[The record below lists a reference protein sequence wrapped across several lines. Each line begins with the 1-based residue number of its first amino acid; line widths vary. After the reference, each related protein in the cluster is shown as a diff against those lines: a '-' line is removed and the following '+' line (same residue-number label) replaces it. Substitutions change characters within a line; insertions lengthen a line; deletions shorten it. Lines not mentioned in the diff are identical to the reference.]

1 MPQLLSSQHLASN
14 DRPVALR
21 MRRDLLV
28 RERSSRGRTYFIL
41 KDPITLAHH
50 QLWEEEYSLLQML
63 DGKTSF
69 SSMKEAFGKR
79 FKNSRLDLKLLQML
93 HGQFHRNG
101 LVLSDG
107 VGQSGELHRRNER
120 LRSQARWGRVRQWMS
135 IRLRGINP
143 DTVLEYLDR
152 RIGWCFEAPAL
163 LAITGLIVF
172 TLFFFILQGITR
184 SSSLLNMNAYLT
196 THTVGWLLVTFLG
209 LKFIHELG
217 HGIACKH
224 YGGECNEMG
233 IMLIIFTPCLYCDV
247 TDSWM
252 IESKWKRAMIAL
264 AGIWFELIT
273 ASLCMWIWW
282 LSNPGIIH
290 SVCFHAM
297 LVGSIGTIAFNGNPL
312 LKYDGYFVVS
322 DLLDRP
328 NLWQSSRRVVLNG
341 FVRFYVRNVASSA
354 MDYSGRGNGF
364 LWFYGLLS
372 GAYRWILFVVV
383 LMIVYKCFQV
393 FRLEL
398 LGLFLIVFALIGL
411 LVSFFNRMVTFVGTH
426 GRIRNLRKGRI
437 SLSVFI
443 ALSLLAAVVW
453 IPLPARLHAP
463 VFMEVKDAK
472 SVVVMVDGKLLRCQP
487 EGALVRSGDVIAVLD
502 SHDLQLNLA
511 ARRGELARQRARL
524 IGLESR
530 RSDDVLIASRIPTVQ
545 ETIIGLE
552 LEVERLAS
560 EQDQLTL
567 RAPIDGIIIAPLR
580 TDGPTTND
588 VPFWFGTPLDVEN
601 TGCFLRRGTLL
612 CQIGQAGHVQ
622 GTVYLSQAQV
632 ELVRPGQAVTIK
644 SKALPSASFRG
655 TMVDVGSTGHPEIP
669 LEIARSGLVPHR
681 TNKEGRPESSEPIY
695 VARVEIQ
702 NGSFEANE
710 AVPMHHTIGA
720 VHIQVDAQ
728 SIGTRL
734 ARFVYSTFSFDPT
747 VQRKATP

>member
-1 MPQLLSSQHLASN
+1 MPQLLSSQYLASN
-14 DRPVALR
+14 DRPVGLR
-21 MRRDLLV
+21 MRPDLVV
-28 RERSSRGRTYFIL
+28 RERRSRGRIYFIL

-69 SSMKEAFGKR
+69 SSMKDAFGKR

-107 VGQSGELHRRNER
+107 IGQSGEMHRRHER
-120 LRSQARWGRVRQWMS
+120 SRSQARWGRVRQWMS
-135 IRLRGINP
+135 IRFRGINP
-143 DTVLEYLDR
+143 DSVLEYLDR
-152 RIGWCFEAPAL
+152 RMGWCFEAPAL
-163 LAITGLIVF
+163 VVIGGFIVF
-172 TLFFFILQGITR
+172 TLSFFVLQGVTVA
-184 SSSLLNMNAYLT
+184 SSLLNMNEYLT
-196 THTVGWLLVTFLG
+196 TNTVGWLLVTFLA
-209 LKFIHELG
+209 LKVIHELG

-233 IMLIIFTPCLYCDV
+233 IMLLLFTPCLYCDV

-273 ASLCMWIWW
+273 ASICMWSWW
-282 LSNPGIIH
+282 FSNPGIIH
-290 SVCFHAM
+290 SVCFHTM

-328 NLWQSSRRVVLNG
+328 NLWQSARRVVSNG
-341 FVRFYVRNVASSA
+341 FMRFYVRNFSSSA
-354 MDYSGRGNGF
+354 VDYSGRSNAF

-372 GAYRWILFVVV
+372 GAYRWILFLTV
-383 LMIVYKCFQV
+383 LMIVYKFFQV

-398 LGLFLIVFALIGL
+398 LGLSLIVFTCIGL
-411 LVSFFNRMVTFVGTH
+411 LVSVFNRLVTFVGVP
-426 GRIRNLRKGRI
+426 GRIRNLRKGRV

-443 ALSLLAAVVW
+443 AVALLAAVVW

-463 VFMEVKDAK
+463 VFLEVKDAK
-472 SVVVMVDGKLLRCQP
+472 SVVVMVDGRLLRCQP
-487 EGALVRSGDVIAVLD
+487 EGARVRSGDVIAQLG
-502 SHDLQLNLA
+502 SHDLQLNLV

-524 IGLESR
+524 VGLESR

-545 ETIIGLE
+545 ETIAGLE
-552 LEVERLAS
+552 LEVQRLAS
-560 EQDQLTL
+560 ELDQLTL
-567 RAPIDGIIIAPLR
+567 RAPIDGILIAPLR
-580 TDGPTTND
+580 TDEPIPND
-588 VPFWFGTPLDVEN
+588 VPFWVGTPLDVEN
-601 TGCFLRRGTLL
+601 TGCFLRRGTIL
-612 CQIGQAGHVQ
+612 CQIGQADQVQ

-644 SKALPSASFRG
+644 SKALPNVSFRG
-655 TMVDVGSTGHPEIP
+655 TMVEIGTTGHPEIP
-669 LEIARSGLVPHR
+669 LEIARSGLVPNR
-681 TNKEGRPESSEPIY
+681 TNPQGRPESNEPIY
-695 VARVEIQ
+695 VARVEIMRD
-702 NGSFEANE
+702 SFAKDG
-710 AVPMHHTIGA
+710 AVPMHHAIGA
-720 VHIQVDAQ
+720 VSIQVNPQ

-734 ARFVYSTFSFDPT
+734 ARFVYSTFAFDPT
-747 VQRKATP
+747 VQRKANQ